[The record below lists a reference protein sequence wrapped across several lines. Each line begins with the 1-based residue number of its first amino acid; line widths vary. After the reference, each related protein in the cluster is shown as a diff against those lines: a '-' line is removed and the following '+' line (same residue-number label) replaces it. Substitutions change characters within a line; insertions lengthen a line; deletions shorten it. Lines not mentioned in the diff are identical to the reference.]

1 MGHKP
6 QIAFTTTTTDKRQR
20 LTVPTK
26 LQSDPALA
34 SSQKLQRYLERG
46 DVVRPKAATTVISEI
61 AGRRSKV
68 RAAELF
74 TSTTERLCKKFR
86 PSLTCLTGANAAGN
100 VDGDRLHINLNSSSK
115 VFL

>member
-1 MGHKP
+1 M
-6 QIAFTTTTTDKRQR
+6 
-20 LTVPTK
+20 PTK

-46 DVVRPKAATTVISEI
+46 DVVRPKAATTMISES

-68 RAAELF
+68 RAVELF

-86 PSLTCLTGANAAGN
+86 PSLTSLIGDNAAGS
-100 VDGDRLHINLNSSSK
+100 VDGDSQHINPTSSSK